1 MTGGFTA
8 FDRWLTDVLSR
19 YIFQIAA
26 AVLILISLGLRIYII
41 PRGWSGDYN
50 GFLVSWT
57 DSFVTLGTKG
67 ALGTELYHDNY
78 YVPYN
83 LIIAIAARTH
93 RHWEPYVVIGGFS
106 CLCEYIGAF
115 YIYRIARRLLEEQGT
130 AHAVQRAVLTAVGTL
145 YLPFAIMDVAYWKQ
159 CDAVYT
165 AFIII
170 SLYYLLSEHYMA
182 MGFWY
187 GIAFCF
193 KLQAIFVLP
202 AYLVVYVC
210 RKRFSILQML
220 WLPVLYLLTGLPAI
234 LCGRSAADVY
244 GTYFNQ
250 VGNYNSMS
258 LGAENFYQ
266 LGGSTYYDTL
276 SKPAI
281 IITMSLLVA
290 GAFICIYWTNEHVRR
305 NLSIAANG
313 CVHGDAGTAANDHI
327 SQSSKAAANDHISQS
342 SKAAANDHISQ
353 NSKAAA
359 NDYGSCG
366 LPAAAQ
372 DCASDYNVIYFF
384 AWTVWTC
391 FMFLPAMH
399 ERYNYVAVLLM
410 SALALA
416 AGGKAIL
423 CAIVMNLTAYMTYS
437 NFLFSDNGSSSP
449 VPLYVLTLMQ
459 LAAYAVCTYDLLHR
473 ARKSGL

>member
-1 MTGGFTA
+1 MKNSEHKLTNRTSGGFTG
-8 FDRWLTDVLSR
+8 FDRWLTDILSR

-83 LIIAIAARTH
+83 LIIALAALTH
-93 RHWEPYVVIGGFS
+93 NHWEPYVVIGGFS
-106 CLCEYIGAF
+106 CLCEYLGAF
-115 YIYRIARRLLEEQGT
+115 YIYRIVRLLLDERGA
-130 AHAVQRAVLTAVGTL
+130 AHAMQRAVMTAVGTL

-187 GIAFCF
+187 GVAFCF

-202 AYLVVYVC
+202 AYLIVYVC

-220 WLPVLYLLTGLPAI
+220 WLPGLYLIAGLPAI
-234 LCGRSAADVY
+234 LCGRSAAGVY

-250 VGNYNSMS
+250 VGNYSSMT

-281 IITMSLLVA
+281 IITMSLLIA
-290 GAFICIYWTNEHVRR
+290 GAFVCIYWTDVHTRKDGKIAEAGRIAENGKTVGDGRIAER
-305 NLSIAANG
+305 N
-313 CVHGDAGTAANDHI
+313 
-327 SQSSKAAANDHISQS
+327 
-342 SKAAANDHISQ
+342 
-353 NSKAAA
+353 
-359 NDYGSCG
+359 
-366 LPAAAQ
+366 
-372 DCASDYNVIYFF
+372 YNVIYLF

-391 FMFLPAMH
+391 FLFLPSMH
-399 ERYNYVAVLLM
+399 ERYNYAAILLM
-410 SALALA
+410 SVLALA
-416 AGGKAIL
+416 AGGKAIF
-423 CAIVMNLTAYMTYS
+423 CAIIMNLTAYMTYS

-449 VPLYVLTLMQ
+449 VPLYVLSLMQ
-459 LAAYAVCTYDLLHR
+459 LAAYAVCTYDALHR